1 MNTFSKQK
9 EVPISL
15 FHQGMNFHAYDLL
28 GTKASKRKGVSGV
41 VFRVWAPHATC
52 VSVIGDFNNWDGKA
66 DPMEKLNEEG
76 LWECFIPSVK
86 TNDAYQYEIES
97 AEGAILHKNDP
108 YAFSFKAGKS
118 AYCDISRYGWKDEDW
133 LQQRKFRKH
142 LSEPL
147 NIYEVHAP
155 TWKQDEEG
163 KPLGWRKLAEE
174 LPVYAAEMGYTHIQ
188 LLPVMAHPE
197 KRENGD
203 YDICGLYAVDDCL
216 GTAKDFM
223 YFVNKCHQKDIGILL
238 DWVPGHFP
246 KDEQGLQSFDGSACY
261 EYENDQWSSCI
272 YDFSRAEVHSYL
284 ISNAFYWLEKYHI
297 DGLRVDAVSSMLY
310 LDYSGENRWN
320 RQGNAAS
327 IDFLKRMNSSILS
340 EYPDVMM
347 FAEEASTWPMVTK
360 PPYAGGLGFHFK
372 WNSGW
377 SYDVLQYMALDPTY
391 RAYNHDKLTFGLM
404 YAFSENFVLPLSHDE
419 VNDEKEPLIQ
429 RLPGSPEQKFAGMR
443 ALLAYAQ
450 AHPGK
455 KLSFMGNEFG
465 DAFGWK
471 EQPLSWDQLDFEPH
485 RKLKRFSRDLN
496 HFYLENKALW
506 EIDNS
511 WDGFQWL
518 VHDDQSQS
526 VLAFRRTAEDGSDLI
541 AVCNFTPAARDAYRI
556 GIPED
561 KDYTVALSSDELKY
575 GGSGLELPRIIRTE
589 HVPMHGKAYSIVLDL
604 PALSVLYLK
613 PAKAEEQELI
623 IDAVISEEAPKAES
637 AE

>member
-1 MNTFSKQK
+1 MNAFQKQK
-9 EVPISL
+9 EAPISL

-28 GTKASKRKGVSGV
+28 GTKASKRKGVPGV
-41 VFRVWAPHATC
+41 VFRVWAPHAAT
-52 VSVIGDFNNWDGKA
+52 VSVIGDFNNWEKNA
-66 DPMEKLNEEG
+66 APMECLHDEG
-76 LWECFIPSVK
+76 LWECFIPAVK
-86 TNDAYQYEIES
+86 TNDNYQYAIETK
-97 AEGAILHKNDP
+97 EGKTLIKNDP
-108 YAFSFKAGKS
+108 YAFSFKEGKS

-133 LQQRKFRKH
+133 LQRRKLRKH

-155 TWKQDEEG
+155 TWKQEDG
-163 KPLGWRKLAEE
+163 KILGWRKLAEE
-174 LPVYAAEMGYTHIQ
+174 LPTYAAEMGYTHIQ

-203 YDICGLYAVDDCL
+203 YDICGLYAVDESL
-216 GTAKDFM
+216 GGPKDFM
-223 YFVNKCHQKDIGILL
+223 YFVNKCHQKNIGIIL

-246 KDEQGLQSFDGSACY
+246 KDELGLQSFDGEACY
-261 EYENDQWSSCI
+261 EYENDQWNSCI
-272 YDFSRAEVHSYL
+272 YDFSKAEVHSYL
-284 ISNAFYWLEKYHI
+284 ISNALYWLEKYHI

-320 RQGNAAS
+320 RQGNPAS
-327 IDFLKRMNSSILS
+327 IDFLKRMNSSILA
-340 EYPDVMM
+340 ECPDVLMI
-347 FAEEASTWPMVTK
+347 AEEASTWPMVTK

-377 SYDVLQYMALDPTY
+377 SHDVLQYMALDPMY

-419 VNDEKEPLIQ
+419 VSGGKGSLIEQ
-429 RLPGSPEQKFAGMR
+429 MPGETKQKFA
-443 ALLAYAQ
+443 ALRSLLCYAQ

-455 KLSFMGNEFG
+455 KLSFMGSEFG
-465 DAFGWK
+465 QFVEWK
-471 EQPLSWDQLDFEPH
+471 DNQVLDWHLLDFDSH
-485 RKLKRFSRDLN
+485 RKLTQFSKDLN

-518 VHDDQSQS
+518 VHDDNSQS
-526 VLAFRRTAEDGSDLI
+526 VLAFRRTDEEGNDLI
-541 AVCNFTPAARDAYRI
+541 AVCNFTPVERDAYRI

-561 KDYTVALSSDELKY
+561 KDYAIAFNSDELKY
-575 GGSGLELPRIIRTE
+575 GGSGLELPRVSRAE
-589 HVPMHGKAYSIVLDL
+589 HQPMHGKAYSIVLDL

-613 PAKAEEQELI
+613 PIKEEEQKLI
-623 IDAVISEEAPKAES
+623 IDAVISEATSEE
-637 AE
+637 